1 VNVTSRNPLDNK
13 TEGPKSQ
20 KGPEGFEGN
29 GPITRS
35 IPSIHPPKYNVL
47 KIQYNPKTVDDTE
60 REKYSTTQ
68 RQSMIQKG
76 KRAKVW
82 CGVEPRWKI
91 ANHSA
96 HNQHNHEKPGLE
108 I

>member
-1 VNVTSRNPLDNK
+1 VNDISRGNPLDNK

-47 KIQYNPKTVDDTE
+47 KIQYNPKTV
-60 REKYSTTQ
+60 
-68 RQSMIQKG
+68 MIQKG